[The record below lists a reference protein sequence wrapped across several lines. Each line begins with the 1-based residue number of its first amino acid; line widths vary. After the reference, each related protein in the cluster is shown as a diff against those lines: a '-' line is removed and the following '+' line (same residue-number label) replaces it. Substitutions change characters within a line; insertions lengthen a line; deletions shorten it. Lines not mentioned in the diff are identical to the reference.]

1 MRLTQIIPVQNV
13 GSYQAADKAVSCTI
27 TSRGLESGAKSHGIE
42 PHQSTMLLVE
52 KTAEK
57 NPDRPGFAHTS
68 GTSYQETL
76 WTVLPGEYLPE
87 PVHVVI
93 PAP

>member
-13 GSYQAADKAVSCTI
+13 GSYQAAYKTVSLTI
-27 TSRGLESGAKSHGIE
+27 TSRGLESVAKSHGIE

-57 NPDRPGFAHTS
+57 NPDRPGFAHAS
-68 GTSYQETL
+68 GTAYQETL
-76 WTVLPGEYLPE
+76 RTVSPGEYLPE
-87 PVHVVI
+87 PGHVVI
-93 PAP
+93 PSP